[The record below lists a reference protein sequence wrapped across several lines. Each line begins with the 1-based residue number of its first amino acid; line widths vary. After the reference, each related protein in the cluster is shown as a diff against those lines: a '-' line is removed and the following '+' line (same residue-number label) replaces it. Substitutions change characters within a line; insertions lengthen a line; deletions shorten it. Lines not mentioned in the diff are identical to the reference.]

1 MITINLEKAKAVAH
15 DRRRFARSVELAP
28 LDDIIAK
35 QIPGNDAV
43 EAEAQRQAIRIRHA
57 QLQGDIDA
65 ATNPH
70 QLKPIMDDLHAI
82 IGVEGA

>member
-43 EAEAQRQAIRIRHA
+43 EAEAQRQSIRERNA
-57 QLQGDIDA
+57 QLQSDIDA
-65 ATNPH
+65 AAAAD